1 MIKNFINLSYS
12 HYRFIT
18 DKYTRKGI
26 ASNHYTRLKIYLV
39 KEILNLPLS
48 DVPREI
54 AYINGAAVAPAHFVC
69 TYRR

>member
-1 MIKNFINLSYS
+1 VLQYYHFIS
-12 HYRFIT
+12 
-18 DKYTRKGI
+18 DEDTRKGI

-54 AYINGAAVAPAHFVC
+54 AHINGAAVAPAHRVC
-69 TYRR
+69 GYRR